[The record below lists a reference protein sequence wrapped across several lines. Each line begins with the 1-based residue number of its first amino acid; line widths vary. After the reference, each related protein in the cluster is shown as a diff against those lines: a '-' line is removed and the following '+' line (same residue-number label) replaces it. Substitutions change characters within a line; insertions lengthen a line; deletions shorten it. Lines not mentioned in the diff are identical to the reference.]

1 MNKFEN
7 IYVPND
13 ANPESWFNFLIESR
27 KLLEQELDEIV
38 IDFNTVDYLHTD
50 DIVVLSCLLDSF
62 FNKKIKI
69 TFINGTKR
77 LKNHLKKIKFRK
89 YWTDEFDR
97 DKFTL
102 IKTKNVLCLWHIS
115 EEMISTYSEYAKKYY
130 EKNFFNNKDL
140 LPLST
145 NLSELFNNIFDHS
158 KSMVNGYIITQYY
171 PKNNRLSFSICDFGI
186 GIADKLN
193 NYYEKTGKPIKNDS
207 ETLKES
213 LITGV
218 SSFSTER
225 NRGFGLSY
233 VLEFTE
239 SFKGCLTIISN
250 NGYLIKEF
258 DKDYHLIDTNY
269 NFKGTLI
276 KAEVNTLTFEE
287 KDEEEFIYEM

>member
-1 MNKFEN
+1 MTKFAN

-13 ANPESWFNFLIESR
+13 AKPESWFKFLIDSR
-27 KLLEQELDEIV
+27 EIINQNLDEIV
-38 IDFNTVDYLHTD
+38 LDFNTVDYLHTD
-50 DIVVLSCLLDSF
+50 DIVVLGCLIDMI

-77 LKNHLKKIKFRK
+77 LKNHLKKIKFKK
-89 YWTDEFDR
+89 YWTDDFNR

-102 IKTKNVLCLWHIS
+102 VGTKNILCLWHIS
-115 EEMISTYSEYAKKYY
+115 EEMISTYSEHAKQYF

-158 KSMVNGYIITQYY
+158 KSEVNGYIIMQYY

-186 GIADKLN
+186 GIADRLN
-193 NYYEKTGKPIKNDS
+193 KYYTENNKPVKEDS
-207 ETLKES
+207 EVLKES

-218 SSFSTER
+218 SSFTTAR
-225 NRGFGLSY
+225 NRGFGLSN
-233 VLEFTE
+233 VLNFTE
-239 SFKGCLTIISN
+239 SFEGILTIISN
-250 NGYLIKEF
+250 NGCLIKEF
-258 DKDYHLIDTNY
+258 DKEYRLLETDY

-287 KDEEEFIYEM
+287 KDEEEYIYDM

>member
-1 MNKFEN
+1 MNNFAN

-13 ANPESWFNFLIESR
+13 ARPASWFKFLVDSR
-27 KLLEQELDEIV
+27 ELLNLDLDEIV

-50 DIVVLSCLLDSF
+50 DIVVLACLIDLFS
-62 FNKKIKI
+62 NKNIKI

-77 LKNHLKKIKFRK
+77 LKSHLKKIKFRK
-89 YWTDEFDR
+89 YWNENFNRDR
-97 DKFTL
+97 YTIL
-102 IKTKNVLCLWHIS
+102 RSKNILCLWHIS
-115 EEMISTYSEYAKKYY
+115 EEMISTYTEYAKKYY
-130 EKNFFNNKDL
+130 EKNFLNKDL

-158 KSMVNGYIITQYY
+158 KSEVNGYIITQYY
-171 PKNNRLSFSICDFGI
+171 PRSNKLSFSICDFGI
-186 GIADKLN
+186 GIADRLN
-193 NYYEKTGKPIKNDS
+193 AYYVENKKPIKKDN
-207 ETLKES
+207 EVLKES

-218 SSFSTER
+218 SSFTTER

-239 SFKGCLTIISN
+239 SFKGNLTIISN
-250 NGYLIKEF
+250 NGFLYKEF
-258 DKDYHLIDTNY
+258 DKDYQLLETDY

-276 KAEVNTLTFEE
+276 KAEINTLTLDE